1 MAFNLHPSSRDPS
14 PQSQMRDQQYSVSPV
29 SPNLSRRTSETRL
42 GPTDAERPSSESRV
56 KRTGGPEAQVAEV
69 NDPLVSVD
77 GQNQTRSYKPVAT
90 DDQANGNISGRRN
103 YNATAPTIFADFA
116 VVVLPLAVIVFIVL
130 VWRLDGS
137 QVGDNLSAWENA
149 ITVLATAFPILFA
162 SVIGRLMSEAARW
175 KLEKGGTMGFL
186 EQLMGSRTVGST
198 VITLFQLRTLNFVAI
213 GLFLVWACSPLGAQ
227 AFLRMMDTSLVPDP
241 SPVDIAYFDTQAP
254 LADGVS
260 SGQGSSVVDSLNRPK
275 LASLATLYT
284 ILVGTPKANKIDAM
298 DLWGNVRI
306 PYLSA
311 DADSTWRSISNNPEE
326 VEYSSLAGVPVH
338 YAGTGNATFS
348 LESSYI
354 RLVCPNAT
362 KFPASDIAKGTA
374 NRTAKAN
381 VTTDY
386 MTEEYPNG
394 TWRGYDYQRGSGGYI
409 STQWGIAIDRFVD
422 LYWIT
427 HGKEG
432 QGWDW
437 MPAYADNGSL
447 AVFSNETG
455 IDAGPTKFLL
465 RMALAQPQI
474 TKKNRDNLEISCD
487 ITQKYV
493 ESRVSCSYPAGQRS
507 CRVSEQRLSQK
518 IHAPEQIT
526 QLSFPRSFDFFAGEM
541 PVATGRDMTGFIDPT
556 LYYLKDPT
564 YENIS
569 SGTAVLMDELDTSKV
584 GARFGQLLNT
594 YLTLSQVS
602 STIANTS
609 AEADAVFRPNIT
621 FIGESSTLLET
632 YVISKLWI
640 SLCLLSAV
648 VLLAGGILSVVFI
661 HLTHGPEILGYVS
674 TTIRN
679 SKYIDLPSSTTWLDG
694 SELTNELKKLRI
706 RYGFIRDES
715 RQPIMAVGHEEETAR
730 IKDVLARK

>member
-487 ITQKYV
+487 ITQKQGYDWLHRPDLV
-493 ESRVSCSYPAGQRS
+493 
-507 CRVSEQRLSQK
+507 LSQR
-518 IHAPEQIT
+518 PD
-526 QLSFPRSFDFFAGEM
+526 LR
-541 PVATGRDMTGFIDPT
+541 
-556 LYYLKDPT
+556 
-564 YENIS
+564 NIS

>member
-1 MAFNLHPSSRDPS
+1 
-14 PQSQMRDQQYSVSPV
+14 MRDQQYSVSPV

-42 GPTDAERPSSESRV
+42 GLNDAERPSSESGV
-56 KRTGGPEAQVAEV
+56 KRASGPEAQVAEV

-90 DDQANGNISGRRN
+90 DDQAHGNIPGRRN

-137 QVGDNLSAWENA
+137 QVGDDLSAWENA

-198 VITLFQLRTLNFVAI
+198 VITLFQLRTLHFVTV

-260 SGQGSSVVDSLNRPK
+260 SGQGSSVIDSQTRPK
-275 LASLATLYT
+275 LASLATLHT

-311 DADSTWRSISNNPEE
+311 DADSTWRSISSNPEE

-409 STQWGIAIDRFVD
+409 STQWGIAID
-422 LYWIT
+422 
-427 HGKEG
+427 
-432 QGWDW
+432 
-437 MPAYADNGSL
+437 SL
-447 AVFSNETG
+447 AMFSNETG

-493 ESRVSCSYPAGQRS
+493 ESRVSCSFLAGQRS
-507 CRVSEQRLSQK
+507 CRVIEQRLSQK
-518 IHAPEQIT
+518 THAPEQIT

-594 YLTLSQVS
+594 HLTLGQVS

-609 AEADAVFRPNIT
+609 AEADAVFQPNVT
-621 FIGESSTLLET
+621 FTGESSTLLET
-632 YVISKLWI
+632 FVISKLWI

-730 IKDVLARK
+730 IKDVLNRK

>member
-1 MAFNLHPSSRDPS
+1 MAFNLRPSSRDPS

-56 KRTGGPEAQVAEV
+56 KRAGGAEAQVAEV

-90 DDQANGNISGRRN
+90 DDQAHGKISGRKN
-103 YNATAPTIFADFA
+103 YSATAPTIFADFA

-137 QVGDNLSAWENA
+137 QVGDDLSAWENA

-175 KLEKGGTMGFL
+175 KLEKGGTIGFL

-213 GLFLVWACSPLGAQ
+213 GLFLVWACSPLGVQ

-306 PYLSA
+306 PYLSE
-311 DADSTWRSISNNPEE
+311 DADSTWRSISSNPEE

-447 AVFSNETG
+447 AMFSNETG
-455 IDAGPTKFLL
+455 ITAGPTKFLL

-493 ESRVSCSYPAGQRS
+493 ESRVSCSYLAGQRS
-507 CRVSEQRLSQK
+507 CRVIEQRLSQK
-518 IHAPEQIT
+518 THAPEQIT

-584 GARFGQLLNT
+584 GARFGQLLST

-609 AEADAVFRPNIT
+609 TEADAVFQPNIT

-694 SELTNELKKLRI
+694 SELTDELKKLRI

-715 RQPIMAVGHEEETAR
+715 RQPIMAVGHEEETAW

>member
-1 MAFNLHPSSRDPS
+1 MAYNLRPSSRDPS

-56 KRTGGPEAQVAEV
+56 KRAGGPESQVAEV

-90 DDQANGNISGRRN
+90 DDQAHGNISGRRN

-137 QVGDNLSAWENA
+137 QVGDDLSAWENA

-241 SPVDIAYFDTQAP
+241 SPVYIAYFDTQAP

-311 DADSTWRSISNNPEE
+311 DADGTWRSISNNPEE

-354 RLVCPNAT
+354 HLVCPNAT

-447 AVFSNETG
+447 AMFSNETG
-455 IDAGPTKFLL
+455 ITAGPTKFLL

-493 ESRVSCSYPAGQRS
+493 ESRVSCSFLAGQRS
-507 CRVSEQRLSQK
+507 CRVIEQRLSQK
-518 IHAPEQIT
+518 THAPEQIT

-609 AEADAVFRPNIT
+609 AEADAVFQPNIT
-621 FIGESSTLLET
+621 FLGESSTLLET

-715 RQPIMAVGHEEETAR
+715 RQPVMAVGHEEETAR